1 MCRRTHLW
9 GCCALCLGLGFLIGR
24 GLESGLLAL
33 CLGLGLICLGV
44 GCFRLK

>member
-1 MCRRTHLW
+1 MCRRNLLW
-9 GCCALCLGLGFLIGR
+9 GCCALCLGVGLLVGR

>member
-1 MCRRTHLW
+1 MCRRNHLC

>member
-1 MCRRTHLW
+1 MCRKNHLW
-9 GCCALCLGLGFLIGR
+9 GCCALCIGFGFLIGR
-24 GLESGLLAL
+24 GFESGLLAL